1 MEELSEKLREHPE
14 AALQAMIR
22 DYGALVLFVVRGI
35 LSGCPAEDVEEC
47 VSDTF
52 LYIYENRQR
61 LDFRRGSVKAYLCT
75 VARSKA
81 LDRVRRL
88 RRERIE
94 PKEPEQLKNLSAY
107 PSAEEIALSNV
118 ERETLIDGIL
128 ALGEPD
134 SRILLCRYYLNMRT
148 AEIATLLGMRE
159 NSVDQRAR
167 SALTKLAIQ
176 MKGADSNAE
185 SLESAF

>member
-61 LDFRRGSVKAYLCT
+61 LDFRRGSVKAYL
-75 VARSKA
+75 
-81 LDRVRRL
+81 
-88 RRERIE
+88 
-94 PKEPEQLKNLSAY
+94 
-107 PSAEEIALSNV
+107 
-118 ERETLIDGIL
+118 
-128 ALGEPD
+128 
-134 SRILLCRYYLNMRT
+134 
-148 AEIATLLGMRE
+148 
-159 NSVDQRAR
+159 
-167 SALTKLAIQ
+167 
-176 MKGADSNAE
+176 
-185 SLESAF
+185 

>member
-1 MEELSEKLREHPE
+1 M
-14 AALQAMIR
+14 
-22 DYGALVLFVVRGI
+22 
-35 LSGCPAEDVEEC
+35 
-47 VSDTF
+47 
-52 LYIYENRQR
+52 
-61 LDFRRGSVKAYLCT
+61 
-75 VARSKA
+75 
-81 LDRVRRL
+81 
-88 RRERIE
+88 
-94 PKEPEQLKNLSAY
+94 
-107 PSAEEIALSNV
+107 

-148 AEIATLLGMRE
+148 AEIAVLLGMRE

-167 SALTKLAIQ
+167 RALKKLAIQ